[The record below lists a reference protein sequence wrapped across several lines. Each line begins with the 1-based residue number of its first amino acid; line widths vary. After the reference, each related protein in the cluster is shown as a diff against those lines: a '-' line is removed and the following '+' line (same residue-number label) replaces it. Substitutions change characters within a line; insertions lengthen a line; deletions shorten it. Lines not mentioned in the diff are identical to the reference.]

1 VHLRKESEVV
11 CPAVAMGGDERA
23 AALVGDLVR
32 MHDEVS
38 DLLHTLVLFW
48 EPVGNLTPAEQ
59 RGFADTAATL
69 ASLVTRMQEIEE
81 GRLFPACDA
90 AVPADDQ
97 LGWNEQF
104 ARFDR
109 GPATKATWRTQVQL
123 LAERWLA

>member
-1 VHLRKESEVV
+1 
-11 CPAVAMGGDERA
+11 
-23 AALVGDLVR
+23 
-32 MHDEVS
+32 
-38 DLLHTLVLFW
+38 
-48 EPVGNLTPAEQ
+48 
-59 RGFADTAATL
+59 
-69 ASLVTRMQEIEE
+69 MQEIEE